1 MSITPEGKVKKAV
14 KKVLDDCGAYYFFP
28 VTGGFGRSGVPDI
41 ICCID
46 GKFVALECKAGK
58 NTTTALQDREIDL
71 IRKNKG
77 LALVVNEDTVD
88 TLPEFIQFIKE
99 RR

>member
-1 MSITPEGKVKKAV
+1 MAITPEGKVKKAV
-14 KKVLDDCGAYYFFP
+14 KKILDDFGAYYFFP

>member
-1 MSITPEGKVKKAV
+1 MLFRS
-14 KKVLDDCGAYYFFP
+14 YYFFP